1 MADNRPRVNSS
12 TWHRARKV
20 ERPKRKSTATIKRV
34 PLAQKIDKKITLDDV
49 LLARSD
55 LEQAFEWIENIDDE
69 NDKLTV
75 LKAGYML
82 STKRIPNY
90 TKPKKQ
96 WHLFDALPYQSKINF
111 HRSYNLE
118 KIHPNMKLDAQLKQR
133 QRDLLQFEKFS
144 LQRGITYLDDMILL
158 DEHYRPLTG
167 IKLES
172 FIKYITPYRNFLW
185 QKYMDLNKDNF
196 AELKREEKDDE

>member
-1 MADNRPRVNSS
+1 MTDEKQRVNSS

-20 ERPKRKSTATIKRV
+20 ERPKRKSTAQIKRV
-34 PLAQKIDKKITLDDV
+34 SLAQKIRKKITLDDV

-55 LEQAFEWIENIDDE
+55 LEQGFEWTKNTDDV

-75 LKAGYML
+75 LKAAYML

-96 WHLFDALPYQSKINF
+96 WHLFDTMPYQSQINF

-133 QRDLLQFEKFS
+133 QIDLYKFEKYS

-158 DEHYRPLTG
+158 DENYRPLTG
-167 IKLES
+167 IKLEK
-172 FIKYITPYRNFLW
+172 FIQYITPYRNFLW
-185 QKYMDLNKDNF
+185 QEYMDLNKDNF